1 MKSQSQDNVRKASR
15 EKTSCFRDCV
25 PSPLHYYDL
34 SARPL
39 FFLTFSLLWD
49 PGGAS
54 SSPRSIEQDINSCI
68 VSVSLV
74 GCWCGDI
81 LTLQT
86 KVCMLSI
93 PQPATTCPESM
104 SSIVDRTSLDGGSLG
119 HSSGPY
125 MLRACTHAVTV
136 KCMCKQY
143 PCTHPGSP
151 TTIFKMPAYVFKWGV
166 YHHPKS
172 TDNINWILTDGWLP
186 RCM

>member
-39 FFLTFSLLWD
+39 CFLSFSLQWD

-68 VSVSLV
+68 VSVSIV
-74 GCWCGDI
+74 GCWYGDI

-93 PQPATTCPESM
+93 PQPATTCPEPM
-104 SSIVDRTSLDGGSLG
+104 SSIVDRTSLDGGHWVTPRDLTCRVLVRMQWPWNACANNIHVHTLEVQPPFSKCRLMFL
-119 HSSGPY
+119 SG
-125 MLRACTHAVTV
+125 
-136 KCMCKQY
+136 
-143 PCTHPGSP
+143 
-151 TTIFKMPAYVFKWGV
+151 VFIIIQKAQ
-166 YHHPKS
+166 
-172 TDNINWILTDGWLP
+172 IILTGY
-186 RCM
+186 